1 VLGMVGDEVVLI
13 ESDPLAAAGGLVERM
28 LSMGG
33 ELVTVLLGQDAP
45 AGFGEVL
52 TEHLRRAHPQ
62 VDAVVYASG
71 VPGSV
76 LLVGVE

>member
-1 VLGMVGDEVVLI
+1 MVGDEVVLI
-13 ESDPLAAAGGLVERM
+13 ETDPLAAACGLVERM
-28 LSMGG
+28 LSVGG

-52 TEHLRRAHPQ
+52 IEHLRGTHPE
-62 VDAVVYASG
+62 VEAVVYVSG
-71 VPGSV
+71 VPSSV